1 MSHSDSIIEPP
12 VEPGDTS
19 PSYPVLATVQRQRRY
34 AAFSLLSLLLA
45 AGLTAATAIL
55 LLAPAPDEIPINSD
69 QPVMQSTLPD
79 LAPTLT
85 PDGLPTLNAEQRQSL
100 LESPVLVPGDGAG
113 QIVRDVYNPF
123 TTVEQRPR
131 GETIQYTVEPG
142 DSINLIATRFGLK
155 PETIAWS
162 NPRRM
167 IESLQPGDV
176 MNIPPEDGVLVR
188 SVGSTTL
195 ADYARQYQITDP
207 FTIIDSDYN
216 PAITTLSPESI
227 PPSGTWLFLPGG
239 IAESINWNPVVEVE
253 QAGPRRGFVT
263 TFAVGD
269 PGSCGQVENSG
280 GGAGWGLPLRSG
292 SYTITQGYSIYHQG
306 IDLAASVGTP
316 VLAANSG
323 VVIFA
328 GTNSSGY
335 GLAVVLAHGP
345 YLTVYGHLSQWNV
358 RCGEQVGLGQII
370 GLVGN
375 TGRSSGP
382 HLHFE
387 IRRGYEPTNPG
398 ATLNF

>member
-1 MSHSDSIIEPP
+1 MSQIVEPP
-12 VEPGDTS
+12 VPPGDTS
-19 PSYPVLATVQRQRRY
+19 PSYPALAAVQQQRRHT
-34 AAFSLLSLLLA
+34 AVSLVSLLIA
-45 AGLTAATAIL
+45 AGLTAATAFL
-55 LLAPAPDEIPINSD
+55 LLTPTPAEESLPVNPNQPIL
-69 QPVMQSTLPD
+69 QSTGID
-79 LAPTLT
+79 LAPTWT
-85 PDGLPTLNAEQRQSL
+85 PDGLPTLSAEQRQAL
-100 LESPVLVPGDGAG
+100 LEAPILPVLLEGA
-113 QIVRDVYNPF
+113 QIGRDVYAPF

-131 GETIQYTVEPG
+131 SETIPYTVELG
-142 DSINLIATRFGLK
+142 DSINLIAARFGLR

-176 MNIPPEDGVLVR
+176 MNIPPADGVYVQA
-188 SVGSTTL
+188 VGATTL
-195 ADYARQYQITDP
+195 ADYARRYQIADP
-207 FTIIDSDYN
+207 FTIIDSEYN
-216 PAITTLSPESI
+216 PTIANLNPDSI

-239 IAESINWNPVVEVE
+239 IAESINWNPVVEIE
-253 QAGPRRGFVT
+253 ESGPRQGYVT

-269 PGSCGQVENSG
+269 TGSCGQVQNTG
-280 GGAGWGLPLRSG
+280 GGAGWALPLRSG

-306 IDLAASVGTP
+306 IDLAAPIGTP

-358 RCGEQVGLGQII
+358 RCGDQVGLGQVI
-370 GLVGN
+370 GLVGS

-387 IRRGYEPTNPG
+387 IRRGYEPTNPA
-398 ATLNF
+398 ATFSF

>member
-1 MSHSDSIIEPP
+1 MSQIVEPP
-12 VEPGDTS
+12 VQPGDS
-19 PSYPVLATVQRQRRY
+19 NPFDPPLVELQPPRRSNTVS
-34 AAFSLLSLLLA
+34 FLSLLIA
-45 AGLTAATAIL
+45 AALTTATAFL
-55 LLAPAPDEIPINSD
+55 LFAPSDPSPDTPVNPD
-69 QPVMQSTLPD
+69 QPVMQLTLPN
-79 LAPTLT
+79 LEPTLA
-85 PDGLPTLNAEQRQSL
+85 PDGLPTLNAEQRQAL
-100 LESPVLVPGDGAG
+100 LESPLQMVSNTGV
-113 QIVRDVYNPF
+113 QIERDVYNPF
-123 TTVEQRPR
+123 TQAEQRPR
-131 GETIQYTVEPG
+131 DETIQYTVVQG
-142 DSINLIATRFGLK
+142 DSINLIAERYGLK

-176 MNIPPEDGVLVR
+176 MNIPPADGVYVQA
-188 SVGSTTL
+188 VGSTVL
-195 ADYARQYQITDP
+195 ADYARRYQIADP
-207 FTIIDSDYN
+207 YTIIDSDYN
-216 PAITTLSPESI
+216 PTIANLTPDSI

-253 QAGPRRGFVT
+253 ESGPRQGYVT
-263 TFAVGD
+263 TFAAGD
-269 PGSCGQVENSG
+269 AGSCGQVQNTG
-280 GGAGWGLPLRSG
+280 GGAGWVLPLRPG
-292 SYTITQGYSIYHQG
+292 SYTITQGYSVYHQG
-306 IDLAASVGTP
+306 IDLAASIGTP

-358 RCGEQVGLGQII
+358 NCGDQVGAGQII
-370 GLVGN
+370 GLVGS

-387 IRRGYEPTNPG
+387 IRRGYEPTNPA